1 MPFPSDNEITSA
13 VLEHKGPAASDDPA
27 ILTEAANEIANR
39 GLLLLGFIHLFSEF
53 PPQHTSPFLRE
64 AGDRPCKQPP
74 AGE

>member
-1 MPFPSDNEITSA
+1 MPFSADNEIASA

-27 ILTEAANEIANR
+27 ILMEAANEIANR

-53 PPQHTSPFLRE
+53 QPEHPSPFLRE
-64 AGDRPCKQPP
+64 ANDRPCKQPR